1 MLRNNNQA
9 MPKSLPYHP
18 FLIESLRKKPELA
31 AAYIETHF
39 ELDEGEEPDEALLK
53 RDVGDVAEA
62 LGQPKMT
69 PEQYELHL
77 KKLDELLSQPGSDA
91 IYNLGTWLNALGLKL
106 TVAVCTDT
114 EDNTANAEA
123 RSHLTV

>member
-1 MLRNNNQA
+1 

-18 FLIESLRKKPELA
+18 FLIESLRKKPELT
-31 AAYIETHF
+31 AAYITATLE
-39 ELDEGEEPDEALLK
+39 EEEPEPELLK
-53 RDVGDVAEA
+53 RALSDVAEA

-77 KKLDELLSQPGSDA
+77 KKLDELLSQQGSDA

-114 EDNTANAEA
+114 EDNTANAET

>member
-1 MLRNNNQA
+1 
-9 MPKSLPYHP
+9 
-18 FLIESLRKKPELA
+18 LIESLRKKPELA
-31 AAYIETHF
+31 AAYITAT
-39 ELDEGEEPDEALLK
+39 LDEEEREPELLK
-53 RDVGDVAEA
+53 RALSDVAEA

-69 PEQYELHL
+69 PEQYEVHL
-77 KKLDELLSQPGSDA
+77 KKLDELLSQQGSDA

-114 EDNTANAEA
+114 EDNAANAET

>member
-1 MLRNNNQA
+1 

-18 FLIESLRKKPELA
+18 FLIESLRKSPALS
-31 AAYIETHF
+31 AAYITATLE
-39 ELDEGEEPDEALLK
+39 EEEPEPELLK
-53 RDVGDVAEA
+53 RALSDVAEA

-77 KKLDELLSQPGSDA
+77 KKLDELLSQQGSDA
-91 IYNLGTWLNALGLKL
+91 IYNLGTWLNTLGLKL

-114 EDNTANAEA
+114 EDNTANAET

>member
-1 MLRNNNQA
+1 

-31 AAYIETHF
+31 AAYITAT
-39 ELDEGEEPDEALLK
+39 LEEEAPEPELLK
-53 RDVGDVAEA
+53 RALSDLAEA
-62 LGQPKMT
+62 LGQPKMS

-77 KKLDELLSQPGSDA
+77 KTLDELLSQPGTDA

-114 EDNTANAEA
+114 EDNNVNAEIPA
-123 RSHLTV
+123 QLTV

>member
-1 MLRNNNQA
+1 

-31 AAYIETHF
+31 AAYITVTLE
-39 ELDEGEEPDEALLK
+39 EEEPEPELLK
-53 RDVGDVAEA
+53 RALSDVAEG

-69 PEQYELHL
+69 PEEYELHL
-77 KKLDELLSQPGSDA
+77 KKLDELLSQQGSDA

-114 EDNTANAEA
+114 EDNTANAET

>member
-1 MLRNNNQA
+1 

-31 AAYIETHF
+31 AAYITAT
-39 ELDEGEEPDEALLK
+39 LEEEAPEPELLK
-53 RDVGDVAEA
+53 RALSDLAEA
-62 LGQPKMT
+62 LGQPKMS

-77 KKLDELLSQPGSDA
+77 KTLDELLSQQGTDA

-106 TVAVCTDT
+106 TVAICTDT
-114 EDNTANAEA
+114 EDNNVNAEIPA
-123 RSHLTV
+123 QLTV

>member
-1 MLRNNNQA
+1 

-18 FLIESLRKKPELA
+18 FLIESLRKNPALS
-31 AAYIETHF
+31 AAYITATLE
-39 ELDEGEEPDEALLK
+39 EEEPEPELLK
-53 RDVGDVAEA
+53 RALSDVAEA

-77 KKLDELLSQPGSDA
+77 KKLDELLSQQGSDA
-91 IYNLGTWLNALGLKL
+91 IYNLGTWLNALGLRL

-114 EDNTANAEA
+114 EDNTANAET
-123 RSHLTV
+123 RSQITV

>member
-1 MLRNNNQA
+1 

-31 AAYIETHF
+31 AAYITATLE
-39 ELDEGEEPDEALLK
+39 EEEPEPELLK
-53 RDVGDVAEA
+53 RALSDVAEA

-77 KKLDELLSQPGSDA
+77 KRLDELLSQQGSDT

-114 EDNTANAEA
+114 EDNTANAET

>member
-1 MLRNNNQA
+1 

-31 AAYIETHF
+31 AAYITATLE
-39 ELDEGEEPDEALLK
+39 EEEPEPELLK
-53 RDVGDVAEA
+53 RALGDVAEA

-77 KKLDELLSQPGSDA
+77 KKLDELLSQQGSDA

-114 EDNTANAEA
+114 EDNTAKAET

>member
-1 MLRNNNQA
+1 

-31 AAYIETHF
+31 AAYITAT
-39 ELDEGEEPDEALLK
+39 LEEEDPEPELLK
-53 RDVGDVAEA
+53 RALSDVAEA

-77 KKLDELLSQPGSDA
+77 KKLDELLSQQGSDA

-114 EDNTANAEA
+114 EDNTANAET
-123 RSHLTV
+123 RSEITV

>member
-1 MLRNNNQA
+1 
-9 MPKSLPYHP
+9 MPKTLAYHP
-18 FLIESLRKKPELA
+18 SLIQSIKNRIDSAMYLEAFFEEEKPEA
-31 AAYIETHF
+31 E
-39 ELDEGEEPDEALLK
+39 LLK
-53 RDVGDVAEA
+53 MVLNNVAEA

-77 KKLDELLSQPGSDA
+77 KKLDELLSQQGSDA

-114 EDNTANAEA
+114 EDNTANAET

>member
-1 MLRNNNQA
+1 

-18 FLIESLRKKPELA
+18 FLIQSLKNPTDSAMYLETFFEEENPEA
-31 AAYIETHF
+31 E
-39 ELDEGEEPDEALLK
+39 LLK
-53 RDVGDVAEA
+53 MVLSNVAEA
-62 LGQPKMT
+62 LGKSKMT

-77 KKLDELLSQPGSDA
+77 KTLDELLSQQGSDA

-114 EDNTANAEA
+114 EDNNTNAET
-123 RSHLTV
+123 RSELTV

>member
-1 MLRNNNQA
+1 

-31 AAYIETHF
+31 AAYITATLE
-39 ELDEGEEPDEALLK
+39 EEEPEPELLK
-53 RDVGDVAEA
+53 RALSDVAEA

-69 PEQYELHL
+69 PEEYELHL
-77 KKLDELLSQPGSDA
+77 KKLDELLSLQGSDA

-114 EDNTANAEA
+114 EDNTANAET

>member
-1 MLRNNNQA
+1 

-18 FLIESLRKKPELA
+18 FLIESLSKNPQLA
-31 AAYIETHF
+31 AAYTTAT
-39 ELDEGEEPDEALLK
+39 LEEEAPEPELLK
-53 RDVGDVAEA
+53 RALGDVAEA

-77 KKLDELLSQPGSDA
+77 KTLDELLSEQGSDA
-91 IYNLGTWLNALGLKL
+91 IYGLGTWLNALGLKL

-114 EDNTANAEA
+114 EDNTANGET
-123 RSHLTV
+123 RSELTV

>member
-1 MLRNNNQA
+1 

-18 FLIESLRKKPELA
+18 FLIESLKKPIDCAMYLEA
-31 AAYIETHF
+31 FF
-39 ELDEGEEPDEALLK
+39 EEENPEAELLK
-53 RDVGDVAEA
+53 MVLNNVAEA
-62 LGQPKMT
+62 LCQPKMT

-77 KKLDELLSQPGSDA
+77 KKLDELLSQQGSDA
-91 IYNLGTWLNALGLKL
+91 IYNLGTWLNAFGLKL

-114 EDNTANAEA
+114 EDNTANAET